1 MREHHDLV
9 SLQDGVPENV
19 VCFLA
24 EDGATDALADIV
36 PDLDAVVVVVLNA
49 AQTQS
54 VMFDDAGLTL
64 PGDE

>member
-1 MREHHDLV
+1 M
-9 SLQDGVPENV
+9 
-19 VCFLA
+19 CFLA
-24 EDGATDALADIV
+24 EDGATDALADIA
-36 PDLDAVVVVVLNA
+36 PDLDAVVVVLNA